1 MPDYKMNFGEVFAQ
15 AYMASKER
23 QLQKQMQAEQLAAAN
38 ARLERQ
44 IAAEEAQTSRTID
57 AQERMA
63 RQRQGFERSMQGD
76 RLAADEKNAELNREL
91 QRDLAEAELWAKGA
105 QLDAEAAD
113 RLRAYKYMVSKD
125 QKAEAERARAAE
137 TAARIFR
144 NAYGNVATDTLGM
157 PDPADPSSYEPSFR
171 EKVSMW
177 PGMFG
182 GAVRA
187 WNELTGHTAADMRSG
202 RVPAGGDRAQ
212 QIDDA
217 AGTLMWNFMRE
228 LERDPVTALSM
239 APMIGASVGPMNR
252 YTTDVMGQGD
262 MTEEAQAY
270 MRLRAAMSA
279 ALLSM
284 GQSNYM
290 AWMPSGQGQPQE
302 GARD

>member
-15 AYMASKER
+15 AFMASKER
-23 QLQKQMQAEQLAAAN
+23 QMQRQMQAEQLAAAS

-44 IAAEEAQTSRTID
+44 IAAEEAQTSRAID
-57 AQERMA
+57 AQERME
-63 RQRQGFERSMQGD
+63 RWRQGFERGQQAE
-76 RLAADEKNAELNREL
+76 RIKAQADDAKLGRDLQREL
-91 QRDLAEAELWAKGA
+91 SDAELWARGVE
-105 QLDAEAAD
+105 LDAEAAD
-113 RLRAYKYMVSKD
+113 RLRAYNYMVDKD
-125 QKAEAERARAAE
+125 RKAEAQRVQAAE

-157 PDPADPSSYEPSFR
+157 PDPADPDSYERSFR
-171 EKVSMW
+171 EELTRW

-182 GAVRA
+182 AAMRA
-187 WNELTGHTAADMRSG
+187 WNALTGETVADMRRS

-212 QIDDA
+212 QMDDA

-239 APMIGASVGPMNR
+239 APMIGAAVGPMGR

-270 MRLRAAMSA
+270 LRLRAAMSA
-279 ALLSM
+279 ALLSL

-302 GARD
+302 GAPQ